1 MRLVEMNWEMGD
13 SYTVVI
19 SGISRMAK
27 MGMGMRTSSLALCPI
42 TRTPTNHTRKFSGES
57 LNVSSFGFHL
67 IFRLD

>member
-19 SGISRMAK
+19 SGITRMAK
-27 MGMGMRTSSLALCPI
+27 MGMRTSSLALCPI

-57 LNVSSFGFHL
+57 SNVSS
-67 IFRLD
+67 D